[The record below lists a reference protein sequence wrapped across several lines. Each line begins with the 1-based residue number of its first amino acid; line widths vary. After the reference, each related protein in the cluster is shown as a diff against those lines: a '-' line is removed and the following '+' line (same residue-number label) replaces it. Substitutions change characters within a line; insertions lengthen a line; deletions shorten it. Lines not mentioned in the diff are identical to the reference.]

1 MSKTF
6 EKQVE
11 ILQKNLNITYDE
23 AKEKMIVYN
32 ATDENEEGKLIISS
46 DFLKV
51 FEYMKFKEKYNKLLS
66 INVVK
71 QNQKFEIEYS
81 LYSTVKDEYINLYV
95 KVENRNQS
103 ISCLY
108 NNASILEEQ
117 IDDMF
122 DIIFY

>member
-11 ILQKNLNITYDE
+11 ILQKNLDITYDE

-32 ATDENEEGKLIISS
+32 ATDENEENKLIISS

>member
-1 MSKTF
+1 MKN
-6 EKQVE
+6 KL
-11 ILQKNLNITYDE
+11 INWQKNLDITYDE